1 MAPCIAGMLCD
12 RQTCYRGNCSDF
24 GACIVGEG
32 IDKKVA
38 ICDYIDTPVGDGHHV
53 EVGVLAINEVGVRP
67 PDAGEELPVHGEL
80 GQAGV
85 VVAEA
90 AVDPSLSEVAV
101 QCVHLPPLVHR
112 AH

>member
-1 MAPCIAGMLCD
+1 M
-12 RQTCYRGNCSDF
+12 
-24 GACIVGEG
+24 
-32 IDKKVA
+32 
-38 ICDYIDTPVGDGHHV
+38 
-53 EVGVLAINEVGVRP
+53 EVGVLAVDEVGVRP

-80 GQAGV
+80 GQARV

-90 AVDPSLSEVAV
+90 VVDPSLAEVAI